1 MRHLHLKYRKNLLNR
16 SRAGNVTV
24 YLVLI
29 LVGAFLALPL
39 VYALVTSL
47 KPYEE
52 IFIFPPRFYV
62 VNPTTA
68 NFRDLFVLCSQ
79 SLMPFSRS
87 VFNSVLVSVVVT
99 VVHVALSSMV
109 AYPLAKNDF
118 PGKDFLFSVIVGSL
132 LFVGQVTALPQYIL
146 MSKVGLINTLWAVIL
161 PNIGSAM
168 GLFLMKQFME
178 QIPLSIIEAPRIDG
192 ATEFDIAFKI
202 VFPNVKPA
210 WLTLGLLIFQT
221 ACNNTGATVLFDDSI
236 KLLPTV
242 LSEITTENAL
252 ARMGV
257 GMAAT
262 VFLMIP
268 PIVFFIVSQSKV
280 VKTMAF
286 AGIKE

>member
-1 MRHLHLKYRKNLLNR
+1 MHLKYRKNLLNR
-16 SRAGNVTV
+16 SRAGNVAV

-87 VFNSVLVSVVVT
+87 VFNSVLVSLVVT
-99 VVHVALSSMV
+99 VAHVALSSMA

-146 MSKVGLINTLWAVIL
+146 MSKIGLINTLWAVIL

-221 ACNNTGATVLFDDSI
+221 AWNNTGATVLFDESI

-268 PIVFFIVSQSKV
+268 PIVFFIISQSKV

>member
-1 MRHLHLKYRKNLLNR
+1 MHLKYRKNLLNR
-16 SRAGNVTV
+16 SRAGNVAV

-87 VFNSVLVSVVVT
+87 VFNSVLVSLVVT
-99 VVHVALSSMV
+99 VAHVALSSMA
-109 AYPLAKNDF
+109 AYPLAKNNF

-146 MSKVGLINTLWAVIL
+146 MSKIGLINTLWAVIL

-221 ACNNTGATVLFDDSI
+221 AWNNTGATVLFDDSI

-268 PIVFFIVSQSKV
+268 PIVFFIISQSKV

>member
-1 MRHLHLKYRKNLLNR
+1 MTLQLKLKKHLLNR
-16 SRAGNVTV
+16 SRFGNVLV
-24 YLVLI
+24 YILLI
-29 LVGAFLALPL
+29 LMGAFLALPL

-62 VNPTTA
+62 VRPTLD
-68 NFRDLFVLCSQ
+68 NFRDLFQLCSQ
-79 SLMPFSRS
+79 SLMPFSRA
-87 VFNSVLVSVVVT
+87 VFNSVLVSLAVT
-99 VVHVALSSMV
+99 VVHVLLSSMA

-118 PGKDFLFSVIVGSL
+118 PGKNILFSIIVGSL

-146 MSKVGLINTLWAVIL
+146 MSKMGIVNTLWAVIL
-161 PNIGSAM
+161 PNIGSSM

-178 QIPLSIIEAPRIDG
+178 QIPASIIEAPRIDG
-192 ATEFDIAFKI
+192 ASELDIAFRI
-202 VFPNVKPA
+202 VFPNVRPA
-210 WLTLGLLIFQT
+210 WLTLGLLIFQS
-221 ACNNTGATVLFDDSI
+221 AWNNTGATVLFDDAN

-242 LSEITTENAL
+242 LSEITSENLL
-252 ARMGV
+252 ARAGV

>member
-1 MRHLHLKYRKNLLNR
+1 MQMKLRKHLLNR
-16 SRAGNVTV
+16 SRFGNVLV
-24 YLVLI
+24 YILLI
-29 LVGAFLALPL
+29 LMGAFLALPL

-62 VNPTTA
+62 VRPTLD
-68 NFRDLFVLCSQ
+68 NFRDLFLLCSQ

-87 VFNSVLVSVVVT
+87 VFNSALVSVAVT
-99 VVHVALSSMV
+99 VVHVLLSSMA

-118 PGKDFLFSVIVGSL
+118 PDKNLLFSIIVGSL

-146 MSKVGLINTLWAVIL
+146 MSKMGIVNTLWAVIL
-161 PNIGSAM
+161 PSIGSSM

-178 QIPLSIIEAPRIDG
+178 QIPSSIIEAPRIDG
-192 ATEFDIAFKI
+192 ASELDIAFRI
-202 VFPNVKPA
+202 VFPNVRPA
-210 WLTLGLLIFQT
+210 WLTLGLLIFQ
-221 ACNNTGATVLFDDSI
+221 AAWNNTGATVLFDDTN

-242 LSEITTENAL
+242 LGEITSENLL
-252 ARMGV
+252 ARAGV

-268 PIVFFIVSQSKV
+268 PIAFFIVSQSKV

>member
-1 MRHLHLKYRKNLLNR
+1 MHLKYRKNLLNR
-16 SRAGNVTV
+16 SRAGNVAV

-87 VFNSVLVSVVVT
+87 VFNSVLVSLVVT
-99 VVHVALSSMV
+99 VAHVALSSMA

-146 MSKVGLINTLWAVIL
+146 MSKIGLINTLWAVIL

-221 ACNNTGATVLFDDSI
+221 AWNNTGATVLFDDSI

-268 PIVFFIVSQSKV
+268 PIVFFIISQSKV

>member
-1 MRHLHLKYRKNLLNR
+1 MHLKYRKNLLNR
-16 SRAGNVTV
+16 SRAGNVAV

-87 VFNSVLVSVVVT
+87 VFNSVLVSLVVT
-99 VVHVALSSMV
+99 VAHVALSSMA

-132 LFVGQVTALPQYIL
+132 LFVGPVTALPQYIL
-146 MSKVGLINTLWAVIL
+146 MSKIGLINTLWSVIL

-221 ACNNTGATVLFDDSI
+221 AWNNTGATVLFDDSI

-268 PIVFFIVSQSKV
+268 PIAFFIISQSKV

>member
-1 MRHLHLKYRKNLLNR
+1 MHLKYRKNLLNR
-16 SRAGNVTV
+16 SRAGNVAV

-87 VFNSVLVSVVVT
+87 VFNSVLVSLVVT
-99 VVHVALSSMV
+99 VAHVALSSMA

-146 MSKVGLINTLWAVIL
+146 MSKIGLINTLWSVIL

-221 ACNNTGATVLFDDSI
+221 AWNNTGATVLFDDSI

-268 PIVFFIVSQSKV
+268 PIAFFIISQSKV

>member
-1 MRHLHLKYRKNLLNR
+1 MHLKYRKNLLNR
-16 SRAGNVTV
+16 SRAGNVAV

-29 LVGAFLALPL
+29 LVGAFLALPI

-87 VFNSVLVSVVVT
+87 VFNSVLVSLVVT
-99 VVHVALSSMV
+99 VAHVALSSMA
-109 AYPLAKNDF
+109 AYPLAKNNF

-146 MSKVGLINTLWAVIL
+146 MSKIGLINTLWAVIL

-221 ACNNTGATVLFDDSI
+221 AWNNTGATVLFDDSI

-268 PIVFFIVSQSKV
+268 PIVFFIISQSKV

>member
-1 MRHLHLKYRKNLLNR
+1 
-16 SRAGNVTV
+16 
-24 YLVLI
+24 
-29 LVGAFLALPL
+29 
-39 VYALVTSL
+39 
-47 KPYEE
+47 
-52 IFIFPPRFYV
+52 
-62 VNPTTA
+62 
-68 NFRDLFVLCSQ
+68 
-79 SLMPFSRS
+79 MPFSRS
-87 VFNSVLVSVVVT
+87 VFNSVLVSLVVT
-99 VVHVALSSMV
+99 VAHVALSSMA

-146 MSKVGLINTLWAVIL
+146 MSKIGLINTLWAVIL

-221 ACNNTGATVLFDDSI
+221 AWNNTGATVLFDDSI

-268 PIVFFIVSQSKV
+268 PIVFFIISQSKV